1 MTMDQASNS
10 PTAELL
16 RKFIPLRDLSEEQL
30 QNLSSIVAIEQA
42 PAGRLLIKQG
52 SREEYSF
59 FLVEGHLRLRAADGK
74 ISDVHKGDPAAAN
87 PIAQLLPR
95 HYDVV
100 SVTPVRFIRISKEQ
114 LDEIHQTSIV
124 KTSPASWDGTA
135 TRTAGIAGYEVSGES
150 EGEATEFENRLSL
163 QFLKDLEND
172 SIELPSLPEIAIRI
186 GKALRDDVSD
196 AATIAEMIQTDPQI
210 TAKLIKA
217 SNSAMYGRRNE
228 VETCAGAVIRLGTD
242 VTHKL
247 VLSFALKDLFKSN
260 SSLLQQRMQ
269 ELWKHST
276 HVAALCFVLAKR
288 DRRFNP
294 ELAMLI
300 GLLHDIGIVAV
311 LNYAQS
317 FPLESRQPEIID
329 NACKRLRAQIGS
341 LILRKWG
348 FPTEFIIAALE
359 AEMWHRDKGIT
370 PDYCDLVIIAQLH
383 SFVGTS
389 KAFSAPAI
397 NEVPALSRL
406 SLGELT
412 PRLSLKILDEAKEQI
427 THAISLLNI

>member
-1 MTMDQASNS
+1 METASNS
-10 PTAELL
+10 PTPEIL
-16 RKFIPLRDLSEEQL
+16 RRFLPLQDLSEEQL
-30 QNLSSIVAIEQA
+30 QNLSSIVKIEQV

-52 SREEYSF
+52 SEEEYSF
-59 FLVEGHLRLRAADGK
+59 FLVDGHIRLRAADGK
-74 ISDVHKGDPAAAN
+74 ISDVRRGDPAARN
-87 PIAQLLPR
+87 PISQLLPR
-95 HYDVV
+95 HYDVI
-100 SVTPVRFIRISKEQ
+100 SVTSTRFLRIRRKQ
-114 LDEIHQTSIV
+114 LDEV
-124 KTSPASWDGTA
+124 KQKGSSNEPE
-135 TRTAGIAGYEVSGES
+135 GIAGYEVSGES
-150 EGEATEFENRLSL
+150 DGEATDFENQLSF
-163 QFLKDLEND
+163 QFIRDLESD
-172 SIELPSLPEIAIRI
+172 ALELPSLPEVAIKI
-186 GKALRDDVSD
+186 GKAMEDDVSD

-210 TAKLIKA
+210 TAKIIKA
-217 SNSAMYGRRNE
+217 SNSAMYGRRSE

-247 VLSFALKDLFKSN
+247 VMSFAMKDLFKSD

-276 HVAALCFVLAKR
+276 HVAALCYVLAKH
-288 DRRFNP
+288 DKRFNP

-311 LNYAQS
+311 LNYARG
-317 FPLESRQPEIID
+317 FPLEARQPEVID
-329 NACKRLRAQIGS
+329 QASKRLRAQTGS

-359 AEMWHRDKGIT
+359 AENWHRDKGVT

-397 NEVPALSRL
+397 HEVPAHSRL
-406 SLGELT
+406 ALGELT
-412 PRLSLKILDEAKEQI
+412 PRLSLKILDEAREQI
-427 THAISLLNI
+427 DHAVSLLNI

>member
-1 MTMDQASNS
+1 MTMETASNS
-10 PTAELL
+10 PTPEML
-16 RKFIPLRDLSEEQL
+16 RRFVPLRDLSEEQL
-30 QNLSSIVAIEQA
+30 QNLSSIVAIEEV
-42 PAGRLLIKQG
+42 PSGRLLIKKG
-52 SREEYSF
+52 SQEEYSF
-59 FLVEGHLRLRAADGK
+59 FLLEGHIRLRAADGK
-74 ISDVHKGDPAAAN
+74 ISDIREGDPAADN
-87 PIAQLLPR
+87 PISQLLPR
-95 HYDVV
+95 HYDVISV
-100 SVTPVRFIRISKEQ
+100 STVKFLRIRREQ
-114 LDEIHQTSIV
+114 LDEIRR
-124 KTSPASWDGTA
+124 KAPANASDG
-135 TRTAGIAGYEVSGES
+135 IDGYEVSGES
-150 EGEATEFENRLSL
+150 EGETTEFENQLSF
-163 QFLKDLEND
+163 QFLQDLESD
-172 SIELPSLPEIAIRI
+172 ALELPSLPEIAIRI
-186 GKALRDDVSD
+186 GKAMEDDISD

-228 VETCAGAVIRLGTD
+228 VETCTGAVIRLGTD

-247 VLSFALKDLFKSN
+247 VLSFAMKELFKSE
-260 SSLLQQRMQ
+260 SGLLQQRMQ

-276 HVAALCFVLAKR
+276 HVAALCYVLAKH
-288 DRRFNP
+288 DNRFNP

-300 GLLHDIGIVAV
+300 GLLHDIGVVAV

-317 FPLESRQPEIID
+317 FPLEARQPEVID
-329 NACKRLRAQIGS
+329 QACKRLRAQTGS

-359 AEMWHRDKGIT
+359 AEMWHREKGIT

-397 NEVPALSRL
+397 HEVPAHSRL
-406 SLGELT
+406 ALGELT

-427 THAISLLNI
+427 AHAISLLNI